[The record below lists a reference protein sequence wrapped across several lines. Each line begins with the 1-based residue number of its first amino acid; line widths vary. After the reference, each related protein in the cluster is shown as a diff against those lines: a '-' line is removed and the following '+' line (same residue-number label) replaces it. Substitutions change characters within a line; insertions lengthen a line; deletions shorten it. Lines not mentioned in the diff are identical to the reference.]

1 MRKENQKN
9 NTAAAAGI
17 AVGVAAVG
25 AIAYLLF
32 GPDGKKNQ
40 KVVKGWAIKMKGEV
54 LEELE
59 KLEEV
64 SEPIYEKIIDKVG
77 EKYKKLKNLDLEDVI
92 KEIDS
97 FKKDWKN
104 IEKKNKPKKE
114 DQSFLIFFG
123 GTNEVFKEY
132 FLNSLQ
138 LY

>member
-104 IEKKNKPKKE
+104 IEKKNKPKAKKVVKKIVKKTVE
-114 DQSFLIFFG
+114 
-123 GTNEVFKEY
+123 K
-132 FLNSLQ
+132 
-138 LY
+138 